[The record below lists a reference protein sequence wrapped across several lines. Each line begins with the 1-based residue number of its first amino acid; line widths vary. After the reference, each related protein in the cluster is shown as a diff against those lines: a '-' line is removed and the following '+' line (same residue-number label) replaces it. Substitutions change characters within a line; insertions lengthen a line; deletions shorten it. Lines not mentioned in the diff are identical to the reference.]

1 MEIKI
6 NVTHIPCNTIRYIK
20 EVKLHTH
27 AHISACLIS
36 CSYFN
41 QVCVINNWRYL
52 EWNNI
57 QSLFRITN
65 SDLFD
70 NTKIDVYISLV
81 YDIFKFIDIVSIS
94 L

>member
-20 EVKLHTH
+20 EVKLDTH

-57 QSLFRITN
+57 
-65 SDLFD
+65 
-70 NTKIDVYISLV
+70 
-81 YDIFKFIDIVSIS
+81 
-94 L
+94 